1 LSRDAAAELAE
12 LIESVSGVVVPERDL
27 ERLGVLAAAR
37 AGATGERVLSKYL
50 ARLRRDPGWEEWPV
64 LLGRITNKESYLFR
78 GQAQFEAL
86 EETIL
91 PELASRRPE
100 RRLRVWS
107 AGCAR
112 GEEAATL
119 AIVLADH
126 PVVAD
131 WDWRIL
137 ATDVDSGALNQA
149 SKGIFGR
156 RAVSK
161 VPPAALDRHF
171 TRRGGHFELDPGLRE
186 RIDFRPLNL
195 AARSLEVRGGPFD
208 VIFLRNVLIYFRP
221 VVQARVI
228 AGIERE
234 LADDGSLFLGASESL
249 FSLASRLDARDLGCC
264 FCYHRRSEPR
274 PVGGTVDVKEKGDSG
289 AGEISAS
296 GPREDTDSLRP
307 RADNAR
313 LEEGIQEAAVALE
326 AGDTA
331 EALLTIDSLLK
342 RHPENAVLHALQGLA
357 HERAGTIEG
366 AIQAYRAALYLDPDL
381 VEVRFLLAR
390 SLAAAGRERRS
401 IREYRGVLG
410 SPGVVHAAAP
420 AVLTR
425 LGVPSGGSLEHA
437 CREAL
442 EILQGQAPG

>member
-1 LSRDAAAELAE
+1 MSRDAAVELAE
-12 LIESVSGVVVPERDL
+12 LIESVSGVVVPDRDL
-27 ERLGVLAAAR
+27 ERLGVLATER
-37 AGATGERVLSKYL
+37 ADATGERGLAEYL
-50 ARLRRDPGWEEWPV
+50 ARLRRDLDWEEWPV

-78 GQAQFEAL
+78 GQAQFDAL
-86 EETIL
+86 NETVL
-91 PELASRRPE
+91 PELASRRHV

-137 ATDVDSGALNQA
+137 ATDVDSFALDQA

-156 RAVSK
+156 RAVSQ
-161 VPPAALDRHF
+161 VPAGALERYF
-171 TRRGGHFELDPGLRE
+171 TPRGGRFELDPDLRE
-186 RIDFRPLNL
+186 RIEFRRLNL
-195 AARSLEVRGGPFD
+195 AVPSLEVHGGPFD
-208 VIFLRNVLIYFRP
+208 VVFLRNVLIYFRP

-228 AGIERE
+228 ASVERE

-249 FSLASRLDARDLGCC
+249 LALASRLEARDLGCC
-264 FCYHRRSEPR
+264 FCYQRRSKPG
-274 PVGGTVDVKEKGDSG
+274 PVGGTVDVREEGDSG
-289 AGEISAS
+289 EGESSAS
-296 GPREDTDSLRP
+296 GPRQDTNALRP
-307 RADNAR
+307 RADEAR

-331 EALLTIDSLLK
+331 EALLTMDTLLK
-342 RHPENAVLHALQGLA
+342 RHPENAVLYALRGLA
-357 HERAGTIEG
+357 HERCGAIEG
-366 AIQAYRAALYLDPDL
+366 AIQAYRAALYLDPEL

-390 SLAAAGRERRS
+390 SLAEAGSERRS
-401 IREYRGVLG
+401 MREYQAVLG
-410 SPGVVHAAAP
+410 SAGVVRAAVP

-442 EILQGQAPG
+442 EILQGRAPG

>member
-161 VPPAALDRHF
+161 VPPAALDCHF
-171 TRRGGHFELDPGLRE
+171 TPRGGHFELDPGLRE

-228 AGIERE
+228 AGVERE

-264 FCYHRRSEPR
+264 FCYRRRSDAGSGKGAP
-274 PVGGTVDVKEKGDSG
+274 PPQPDLGGG
-289 AGEISAS
+289 AEETSQA
-296 GPREDTDSLRP
+296 GPQQDARSLRP
-307 RADNAR
+307 GVDQAQLD
-313 LEEGIQEAAVALE
+313 EGFEEAAAALE
-326 AGDTA
+326 SEDLARALDTVTD
-331 EALLTIDSLLK
+331 LLR
-342 RHPENAVLHALQGLA
+342 RHPENAVLHALRGLV
-357 HERAGTIEG
+357 HERDGEFGEAVR
-366 AIQAYRAALYLDPDL
+366 AFRAALYLEPEL
-381 VEVRFLLAR
+381 VEARYLLAR
-390 SLAAAGRERRS
+390 SLAEAGREHRA
-401 IREYRGVLG
+401 IREYQAVLG
-410 SPGVVHAAAP
+410 SLGIVRAAAP

-425 LGVPSGGSLEHA
+425 LGVPTAGSLENA

-442 EILQGQAPG
+442 EMLYGRQPR